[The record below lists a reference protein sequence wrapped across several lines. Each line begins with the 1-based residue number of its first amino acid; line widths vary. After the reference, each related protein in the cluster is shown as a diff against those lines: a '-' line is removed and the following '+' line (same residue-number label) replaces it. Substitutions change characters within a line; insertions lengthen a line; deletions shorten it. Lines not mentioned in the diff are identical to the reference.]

1 MTLQFRDR
9 AEAGRLLAEKLRR
22 FRGREDA
29 IVLALPRGGVPVG
42 FEIAK
47 ALHVPLEVFVVRKL
61 GVPGHEEL
69 AIGAIASGNT
79 SYINEDIVKALRVSS
94 GMLEGVIQREKQ
106 ELTRR
111 ESKFRDPHQQL
122 NLTNKT
128 VILVD
133 DGLATGATMHAAVN
147 GVKTHEPAAVIVA
160 VPVSARDTY
169 NNFKFDVDD
178 IIAVA
183 LPEEFASVG
192 QWYRNFN
199 QTTDEEVAE
208 LLERARST
216 QEEFHEASSSH

>member
-9 AEAGRLLAEKLRR
+9 VEAGRLLEEKLKR

-29 IVLALPRGGVPVG
+29 VVLALPRGGGPVG
-42 FEIAK
+42 FEVAMV
-47 ALHVPLEVFVVRKL
+47 LHLPLEVFVVRKL
-61 GVPGHEEL
+61 GLPGHEEL

-79 SYINEDIVKALRVSS
+79 SYINEDIVKTLRVSS
-94 GMLEGVIQREKQ
+94 GMLESVIQRERQ

-111 ESKFRDPHQQL
+111 ESRFRDPHQPL

-147 GVKTHEPAAVIVA
+147 GVKIHEPAAVIVA

-169 NNFKFDVDD
+169 NKFKHEVDD

-183 LPEEFASVG
+183 LPEDFASVG

-208 LLERARST
+208 LLERARSA
-216 QEEFHEASSSH
+216 QEGFRIASSSH